1 MMQFGND
8 PAGTFKTMADDS
20 NILKSRTPSPD
31 VSDNA
36 STNDTE
42 GSSITRRLSFSSEKD
57 VVALE
62 EPNTTSKNQTLRS
75 VSDASDSCAL
85 SAEVVSQLSTRVV
98 NTRLKV
104 GNASQLKD
112 VSLEHRLKP
121 KRQIVYNAEDQE
133 NAALPSPGGPADN
146 TQEDDT
152 SSPPT
157 SLQDSSVTASKQH
170 CNTESIDCEPMRKAQ
185 DEGRVNVVFPGTVT
199 QDGCCRFVSEIL
211 KCILYQR
218 QQLPMTYDQLV
229 YSQKK
234 RQASMQDKDIV
245 SRRPVQA
252 ADMDWRKSQQTL
264 QELEEVLQQLEV
276 LFSLS
281 RVPRVLLIMG
291 GSLVLPKELYEI
303 NMEALILAGGDKS
316 LRVSSCLR
324 QLFHTLF
331 VADLLS
337 DSRPIRLM
345 PTTVLAM
352 AHRDCDVGWFRPK
365 LQFKMPT
372 RVKHQIIALSTAPS
386 DCKEPRAPGPDWTDY
401 VWFQAPMTI
410 KGFGK

>member
-20 NILKSRTPSPD
+20 NVLQ
-31 VSDNA
+31 
-36 STNDTE
+36 STQSTD
-42 GSSITRRLSFSSEKD
+42 GYISSITRRLSFSSEKY
-57 VVALE
+57 VITLE
-62 EPNTTSKNQTLRS
+62 EPNLTSKKQTSRS
-75 VSDASDSCAL
+75 VADASDSCAV
-85 SAEVVSQLSTRVV
+85 SAEVASRRPAAVV
-98 NTRLKV
+98 NTRPK
-104 GNASQLKD
+104 GGKD
-112 VSLEHRLKP
+112 ALLGRRLDP
-121 KRQIVYNAEDQE
+121 KRPIVYNAEDQE
-133 NAALPSPGGPADN
+133 NAALPSAAGPPDN
-146 TQEDDT
+146 TQEVDDT
-152 SSPPT
+152 TSLPT
-157 SLQDSSVTASKQH
+157 RLQDSTVRASKQH
-170 CNTESIDCEPMRKAQ
+170 CNTEDIDCEPIRKAQ
-185 DEGRVNVVFPGTVT
+185 DEHRVDVVFPGTVT
-199 QDGCCRFVSEIL
+199 QDGCCRFVTEIL

-234 RQASMQDKDIV
+234 QQASMPDKDVI
-245 SRRPVQA
+245 SRRPVQV
-252 ADMDWRKSQQTL
+252 ADMEWRKSQQTL
-264 QELEEVLQQLEV
+264 KELEEVLQQLEV

-281 RVPRVLLIMG
+281 RVPRVLLLMG

-352 AHRDCDVGWFRPK
+352 AHRDCDVAWFRPK
-365 LQFKMPT
+365 LQFKMPKC
-372 RVKHQIIALSTAPS
+372 VKHQIIALSTAPS
-386 DCKEPRAPGPDWTDY
+386 DCKEPWAQGSDWTDY
-401 VWFQAPMTI
+401 VWFQAPMNI